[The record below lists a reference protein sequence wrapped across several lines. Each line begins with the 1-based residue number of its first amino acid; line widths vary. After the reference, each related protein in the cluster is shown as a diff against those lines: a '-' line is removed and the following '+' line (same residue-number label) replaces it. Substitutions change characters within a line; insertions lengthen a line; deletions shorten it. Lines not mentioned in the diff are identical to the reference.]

1 MGSLVQVHLEAHT
14 ESLSDSVFV
23 FSPHSPHS
31 YPLPLTSHLL
41 PLHSYLNLSF
51 THFFSPEQSNFAN
64 KSVNLHSNEKQ

>member
-23 FSPHSPHS
+23 FSPHS
-31 YPLPLTSHLL
+31 YLLPLTSYLL

>member
-14 ESLSDSVFV
+14 ESLSGSVFV

-31 YPLPLTSHLL
+31 YLL
-41 PLHSYLNLSF
+41 PLHSYLLPLHSYLKLSF